1 MAGNFLTRNLVK
13 YWMLIFDVDVSFAKF
28 VKKKKNVEIFNLDII
43 FI

>member
-28 VKKKKNVEIFNLDII
+28 VKKKEKKCRNIQLRYK
-43 FI
+43 